1 MEEIDEIEGLEAF
14 IYAAKLVL
22 GDNSKN
28 TDPYSSSSD
37 FFSGLRRMIEQE
49 NGGFESILKMAK
61 AVRDTKHES
70 AFLSFIISAIIE
82 DKKVSPADKFAFLDR
97 YKQLT
102 SEELPSLM
110 IKGDF
115 SLSVLRLLMQDSARA
130 RAYMDA
136 YPVDVYSN
144 RGAIQTLGINL
155 PSDHLGYLQENIRKN
170 GMPYNLKRI
179 LSVEDPVLRNL
190 LLEYGVAEEKTAEEI
205 LADIKTFS
213 KKVPNY
219 KEYVKASIQTLGV
232 RTSLELLSYRLEQNY
247 QLVLPFLNELKPYIH
262 DEYKKD
268 PLISDGIAF
277 VMNALH
283 ARPPAERFSIVK
295 GFTAAELL
303 NVILISRE
311 HHYTSTFNGLFNIFL
326 DRMRAEKTGWTKI
339 LDDHKK
345 LVPSLPFLVDATVVF
360 NRVSDLL
367 ETMTDEDKLIFIDAI
382 LPDRTN
388 PDNSLNVM
396 NPIGVA
402 NFIQLLPPTDPMVPM
417 IESRIASNYLNIS
430 DQSEKDDIALFA
442 NWYINHQ
449 KRNPSEGNESFF
461 QKFATDP
468 RYRIPNI
475 LTLPTEELLDS
486 KGRNFQM
493 HLFYDDDDGKASYAS
508 FRQALQKNGWKEE
521 KVRGFIKFS
530 KFDNKRAI
538 EILVSPPEADGKKAT
553 DIQEYVEAMGGKISV
568 LVHRGHSYHV
578 DRSLEHINEDNRLIF
593 LGSCGGQTNVAKVLS
608 TTPNAQIIATSGT
621 GRMAIN
627 NESFI
632 DINQQ
637 IFWGSQIDWQ
647 KMKAKWM
654 HRAEGNSSLHQD
666 YLNYVAPHENLPFL
680 FLRKKIELLSEPP
693 EAAPPLSDIRQ
704 NFERSSSYVGGTSE
718 KPDETPIRTARN
730 DPYFSVLVNS

>member
-1 MEEIDEIEGLEAF
+1 MEEIDRIEGIEAF
-14 IYAAKLVL
+14 IYAANLVFR
-22 GDNSKN
+22 DKSKN
-28 TDPYSSSSD
+28 TDPYSSSSNPL
-37 FFSGLRRMIEQE
+37 SGLKNMIDKGETEFQAI
-49 NGGFESILKMAK
+49 SKMAK
-61 AVRDTKHES
+61 AVRDTEYES
-70 AFLSFIISAIIE
+70 AFLSFIISAIIKDE
-82 DKKVSPADKFAFLDR
+82 KISSAEKFTFLDR

-115 SLSVLRLLMQDSARA
+115 SLSVLRLLMQDSARL

-144 RGAIQTLGINL
+144 RVAIQRLGIDL

-179 LSVEDPVLRNL
+179 LSVEDPVLQRL
-190 LLEYGVAEEKTAEEI
+190 LLEYGVAEERTAEEI
-205 LADIKTFS
+205 LVNIKKFS

-219 KEYVKASIQTLGV
+219 KEYVRASIQTLGV
-232 RTSLELLSYRLEQNY
+232 RTSLELLSYRLEQDY
-247 QLVLPFLNELKPYIH
+247 QLVLPFLNELNPHIH
-262 DEYKKD
+262 DGYEKD

-283 ARPPAERFSIVK
+283 ARPAAERFSIVK

-311 HHYTSTFNGLFNIFL
+311 HHYTSTFNGVFDIFL

-345 LVPSLPFLVDATVVF
+345 LVPSLPFFVDATVVF

-367 ETMTDEDKLIFIDAI
+367 ETMTDDDKLIFIDAI
-382 LPDRTN
+382 LPDRTK
-388 PDNSLNVM
+388 PDNSSNAM
-396 NPIGVA
+396 DPIAVA
-402 NFIQLLPPTDPMVPM
+402 NFIRVLQPTDSMVPM
-417 IESRIASNYLNIS
+417 IESRLASNYINTS
-430 DQSEKDDIALFA
+430 DESEKADIALFA
-442 NWYINHQ
+442 NWYINDQ
-449 KRNPSEGNESFF
+449 KRKPSEGNESFF
-461 QKFATDP
+461 QKFATDS

-475 LTLPTEELLDS
+475 LTLPTGELLDS

-493 HLFYDDDDGKASYAS
+493 HLFYNDDDGKASYAS
-508 FRQALQKNGWKEE
+508 FREALQKNGWKEE
-521 KVRGFIKFS
+521 NVRGFIKFS
-530 KFDNKRAI
+530 KFDNKRSI

-578 DRSLEHINEDNRLIF
+578 DKSLEHINEDNRLIF
-593 LGSCGGQTNVAKVLS
+593 LGSCGGQTNVQKVLS
-608 TTPNAQIIATSGT
+608 ATPNAQIIATSGT

-637 IFWGSQIDWQ
+637 ILGGDQIDWQ

-654 HRAEGNSSLHQD
+654 HRAEGNSSLRQD

-680 FLRKKIELLSEPP
+680 FLRKKIELLSEPA

-704 NFERSSSYVGGTSE
+704 NFERSSSYLGGISE

>member
-1 MEEIDEIEGLEAF
+1 MQEIDRIQGIEAF
-14 IYAAKLVL
+14 IYAANLVF
-22 GDNSKN
+22 GDSSKN
-28 TDPYSSSSD
+28 TDSHSSSPD
-37 FFSGLRRMIEQE
+37 PLSGLKNMIDK
-49 NGGFESILKMAK
+49 GGTKFEAISKMAE
-61 AVRDTKHES
+61 AIRGTKRES
-70 AFLSFIISAIIE
+70 AFLSFVISGIMQDEKI
-82 DKKVSPADKFAFLDR
+82 SPADKFAFLDR
-97 YKQLT
+97 YKELT

-110 IKGDF
+110 MKEDF
-115 SLSVLRLLMQDSARA
+115 SLSVLRLLMQNSARV

-144 RGAIQTLGINL
+144 RGAIQRLGVDL
-155 PSDHLGYLQENIRKN
+155 PADHLGYLEENIRKN
-170 GMPYNLKRI
+170 GMPYSLKRI
-179 LSVEDPVLRNL
+179 LSVEDPVLQKL
-190 LLEYGVAEEKTAEEI
+190 LLQYGVAQKRTAGEI

-219 KEYVKASIQTLGV
+219 SQYVDAGMQTLGI
-232 RTSLELLSYRLEQNY
+232 RTSLALLSYTLEQNY
-247 QLVLPFLNELKPYIH
+247 QLVLPFLNKLKPHIH
-262 DEYKKD
+262 DEYEKD
-268 PLISDGIAF
+268 SLMSDGIVF

-283 ARPPAERFSIVK
+283 ARPSPERFSIVK
-295 GFTAAELL
+295 NFTAAELL
-303 NVILISRE
+303 NVISTSRE
-311 HHYTSTFNGLFNIFL
+311 HHYTSTFNGVFDIFL
-326 DRMRAEKTGWTKI
+326 DRMRSEKTGWTKI
-339 LDDHKK
+339 LDDNEE
-345 LVPSLPFLVDATVVF
+345 LIPNLPLFVDATVAF

-367 ETMTDEDKLIFIDAI
+367 ETMTDDDKLIFIDAI

-388 PDNSLNVM
+388 PDNSFNAM
-396 NPIGVA
+396 DPIAVA
-402 NFIQLLPPTDPMVPM
+402 NFIRVLQPTDRMVPM
-417 IESRIASNYLNIS
+417 IESRLASNYINTS
-430 DQSEKDDIALFA
+430 DESEKDDIALFA

-449 KRNPSEGNESFF
+449 KRKPSEGNESFF
-461 QKFATDP
+461 QKFATDS

-475 LTLPTEELLDS
+475 LTLPTGELFNS

-508 FRQALQKNGWKEE
+508 FREALQKNGWKEE
-521 KVRGFIKFS
+521 NVRGFIKFS

-538 EILVSPPEADGKKAT
+538 EILVSPPEADGKKAR

-593 LGSCGGQTNVAKVLS
+593 LGSCGGQTNVQKVLS
-608 TTPNAQIIATSGT
+608 STPNAQIIATSGT

-637 IFWGSQIDWQ
+637 ILRGDQIDWQ

-654 HRAEGNSSLHQD
+654 RRAEGNSSLRQD

-704 NFERSSSYVGGTSE
+704 NFERFSYVGGISE
-718 KPDETPIRTARN
+718 KPDQTPIRTAQN
-730 DPYFSVLVNS
+730 DPYFLVLMNS